1 MTDQNEQKAQEMYV
15 ELQLLTQHVKQLR
28 QQQELL
34 EQQIAEMAAA
44 TQGLEEFAKSGE
56 GTEMFVPLSS
66 GVFARAKIIDAKNFL
81 MNVGAG
87 ACVMKDASSARKL
100 MERQLEESRNLSEKM
115 AVQVEKFSRKAVQ
128 LQRQLQAL
136 LPAE

>member
-1 MTDQNEQKAQEMYV
+1 MTEQNEQKAQEMYV

-34 EQQIAEMAAA
+34 EQQIMEMAAA
-44 TQGLEEFAKSGE
+44 TQSLDEFGKAGE
-56 GTEMFVPLSS
+56 GAEMFVPLSS
-66 GVFARAKIIDAKNFL
+66 GVFAKAKIIDTKNFL

-87 ACVMKDASSARKL
+87 TCVVKDAASAKKL
-100 MERQLEESRNLSEKM
+100 MEQQLEESRKLSEKM
-115 AVQVEKFSRKAVQ
+115 AMQVERFSRKAVQ
-128 LQRQLQAL
+128 LQRQLQSL